1 MQKLPPRTMLNA
13 CWRWRQNINRDGTRH
28 GKNRRNAWSRIYRSV
43 SSTTTSDR
51 YLNTA
56 VQSMDHLCN
65 HKLIFK
71 SLQSEPNLNCL
82 ILYNPF
88 CNLFLSLKRTK
99 CFTLLYIWS
108 FISCFFI
115 LSNFQIHSEIDEL
128 HQHLQA
134 RRGSYGNSL
143 PAARMNSQAFKQFEM
158 TVEVKKN
165 VDELFQISW
174 I

>member
-1 MQKLPPRTMLNA
+1 MLNA

-71 SLQSEPNLNCL
+71 CLQSEPNLNCL

-99 CFTLLYIWS
+99 CFTLCYTYGHIFHVSLYFLIFRSIQKSMSYINIYRQGEVAMATHCQQQEWTRKP
-108 FISCFFI
+108 
-115 LSNFQIHSEIDEL
+115 SNSSKWL
-128 HQHLQA
+128 L
-134 RRGSYGNSL
+134 R
-143 PAARMNSQAFKQFEM
+143 
-158 TVEVKKN
+158 
-165 VDELFQISW
+165 
-174 I
+174 